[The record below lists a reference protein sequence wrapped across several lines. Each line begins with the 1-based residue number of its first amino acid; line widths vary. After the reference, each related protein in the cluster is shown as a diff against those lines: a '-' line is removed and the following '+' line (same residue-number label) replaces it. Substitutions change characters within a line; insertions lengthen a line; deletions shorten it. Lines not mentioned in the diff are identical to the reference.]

1 MQNIQTY
8 QVKGISLREGKFL
21 NKDTGETFDY
31 SYYLFHCLTNSEN
44 PHDVGMSC
52 VQIKV
57 KTKYITHDNITRAGI
72 DELFDELA
80 DKNVIFY
87 RSPVGKSSD
96 VIGFSIA

>member
-1 MQNIQTY
+1 MNTIQTY
-8 QVKGISLREGKFL
+8 KVKGISLREGKFV
-21 NKDTGETFDY
+21 NKETGESFDY
-31 SYYLFHCLTNSEN
+31 SYYLFHCLTIHSNGL
-44 PHDVGMSC
+44 DVGMAC

-57 KTKYITHDNITRAGI
+57 KTKYLSHASI
-72 DELFDELA
+72 DELFAELS